1 MAPNKFDLAGRDRAE
16 RERWLELAKRTIE
29 LPELLNWSEH
39 AMYIGKSREAIPP
52 VRQNRPPGDT

>member
-1 MAPNKFDLAGRDRAE
+1 MAPNKFDLAGRAEAE

-39 AMYIGKSREAIPP
+39 AMYIGKKP
-52 VRQNRPPGDT
+52 